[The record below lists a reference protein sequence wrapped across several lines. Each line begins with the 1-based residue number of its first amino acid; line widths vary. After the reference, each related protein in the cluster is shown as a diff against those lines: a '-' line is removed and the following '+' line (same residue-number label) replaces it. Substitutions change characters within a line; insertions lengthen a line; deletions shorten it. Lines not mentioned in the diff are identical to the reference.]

1 MLHPEGK
8 LTIDLG
14 AVRHNYR
21 LLKSRV
27 HQDCTVAAAVKASA
41 YGLGAHE
48 IVGALIQEGCNDF
61 FVAGPEEALRLRA
74 QYKNCNIYVL
84 SGFYQSRAKIYPAQ
98 NLIPVLGSFMEI
110 KAYTALARAQG
121 KTLPALLQFNTR
133 MNRMGLGTV
142 ETEQLLNNKSMLEF
156 IDVRGI
162 ISHLACADEP
172 DHPMNETQHQVF
184 KEIADHFPDVP
195 KSLANSSG
203 IFLGKKYHFNMVR
216 PGMALYGL
224 NPTPERENPMRP
236 VVSLEVPIMR
246 LRLVYKDAQVGYGA
260 TYTFDKDSWIATISA
275 GYADG
280 IFRSLSNK
288 GAFYWN
294 GIRLPIR
301 GRVSMDLTTVDI
313 SDVPE
318 TQRPKPGDYLEV
330 LGPHQ
335 SADDLGRDAGTIGYE
350 VLTHL
355 GNRYERQYVD

>member
-27 HQDCTVAAAVKASA
+27 ANGCIVAAAVKANA

-48 IVGALIQEGCNDF
+48 IVGALLKEGCNDF
-61 FVAGPEEALRLRA
+61 FVAGPDEALRLRA
-74 QYKNCNIYVL
+74 QYNSGNIYVL
-84 SGFYQSRAKIYPAQ
+84 SGFYQTRAEIYPAH

-110 KAYTALARAQG
+110 KAYSALALAHN
-121 KTLPALLQFNTR
+121 KMLPALLQFNTR
-133 MNRMGLGTV
+133 MNRMGLGAV
-142 ETEQLLNNKSMLEF
+142 ETQELLSNKAMLEG
-156 IDVRGI
+156 IDLRGI

-172 DHPMNETQHQVF
+172 DHPMNEAQYQAF
-184 KEIADHFPDVP
+184 KEIAGHFPNTP

-203 IFLGKKYHFNMVR
+203 IFLGDRYHFDMVR

-224 NPTPERENPMRP
+224 NPTPGKENPMRS
-236 VVSLEVPIMR
+236 VATLSVPIMR
-246 LRLVYKDAQVGYGA
+246 VRLVYKEAHVGYGA
-260 TYTFDKDSWIATISA
+260 TYTFDKDSWIATVSA

-280 IFRSLSNK
+280 IFRSLSNQ
-288 GAFYWN
+288 GALYWR

-301 GRVSMDLTTVDI
+301 GHVSMDLTTVDL

-318 TQRPKPGDYLEV
+318 SQRPKPGDYLEV

-355 GNRYERQYVD
+355 GNRYERRYVD